1 MALEVLKPTE
11 EELSDKAVSQFYEA
25 FYSCIENAKSPL
37 GDFLFN
43 ELQQGEKTIYNKTVR
58 ETKIFDG
65 NFLDVVIGAYPSL
78 LKICRDPKKT
88 LAYMQEVVAM
98 EKAKKVDSESIRHLA
113 SHTQY
118 IRDINEQN
126 EVIPSKIL
134 STYAEDNIGI
144 YENRFIKSLINR
156 VIVFLDTRL
165 KLMDENLESISADE
179 IRYKNNIKLS
189 HRKIDLE
196 MNIKISNE
204 ILDETQKARE
214 LFDKTKNA
222 LDKYR
227 ALKGTGLYQAVAKLK
242 DVVPPIMKTNIIL
255 HNPDFKI
262 AYNLWLYIDRT
273 TEVGYNV
280 QSDEKTNDD
289 DDVILNDFNHIGVF
303 LINDLMH
310 QRGIQSLEAFEGEKN
325 VRELKHDDITKYE
338 LEPKDIKLS
347 HQEISEYLLSR
358 ISEIFEEKYKES
370 LSQGLSYEMS
380 VKRVFREMIDVLN
393 RIYPNLFGVNTEDMK
408 KTPELL
414 EILKRKQRVM
424 KLIRE
429 QKQID
434 LNKMDRET
442 QTLDTNIKNLEDY
455 LKRQEERQ
463 KERERKEAIR
473 LEKLRLQEEKRKARE
488 EKRKEAER
496 LKAEKERIKAEQERL
511 KEEERLKKEEE
522 ERLKK
527 EEEER
532 LKKEAEKRTEEQ
544 KEELL
549 VEPSLLDE
557 KTKETSKPDD
567 EYAKLKS
574 RKSQTTIKNKY
585 LEDLDEDVVLRY
597 SEDELVENNR
607 ENFAYDEDIDNDVI
621 IRFDENEVIENIL
634 VKEQAAKKA
643 KALARSNIKDSK
655 GISKDKTKKVP
666 KGRKSIYIDDVKRGH
681 KPLRKNRVNKH
692 AH

>member
-227 ALKGTGLYQAVAKLK
+227 ALKGTGLYQAVAKFK

-310 QRGIQSLEAFEGEKN
+310 QRGIQSLEAFDGEKN

-527 EEEER
+527 EEE
-532 LKKEAEKRTEEQ
+532 KRTEEQ

-681 KPLRKNRVNKH
+681 KPLRKYRVNKH
-692 AH
+692 AR

>member
-310 QRGIQSLEAFEGEKN
+310 QRGIQSLEAFDGEKN

-473 LEKLRLQEEKRKARE
+473 LEKLRLQEEKLKARE

-511 KEEERLKKEEE
+511 KEE

-692 AH
+692 AR

>member
-255 HNPDFKI
+255 HNHDFKI

-527 EEEER
+527 E
-532 LKKEAEKRTEEQ
+532 AEKRTEEQ

-692 AH
+692 AR

>member
-227 ALKGTGLYQAVAKLK
+227 ALKGTGLYQAVAKFK

-262 AYNLWLYIDRT
+262 AYNLWIYIDRT

-310 QRGIQSLEAFEGEKN
+310 QRGIQSLEAFDGEKN

-527 EEEER
+527 EEE
-532 LKKEAEKRTEEQ
+532 KRTEEQ

-692 AH
+692 AR

>member
-227 ALKGTGLYQAVAKLK
+227 ALKGTGLYQAVAKFK

-310 QRGIQSLEAFEGEKN
+310 QRGIQSLEAFDGEKN

-496 LKAEKERIKAEQERL
+496 HKAEKERIKAEQERL
-511 KEEERLKKEEE
+511 KEEERLKKEE
-522 ERLKK
+522 
-527 EEEER
+527 
-532 LKKEAEKRTEEQ
+532 EKRTEEQ

-692 AH
+692 AR

>member
-310 QRGIQSLEAFEGEKN
+310 QRGIQSLEAFDGEKN

-429 QKQID
+429 KKQID

-527 EEEER
+527 EEE
-532 LKKEAEKRTEEQ
+532 KRTEEQ
-544 KEELL
+544 KEELP

-692 AH
+692 AR

>member
-227 ALKGTGLYQAVAKLK
+227 ALKGTGLYQAVAKFK

-310 QRGIQSLEAFEGEKN
+310 QRGIQSLEAFDGEKN

-463 KERERKEAIR
+463 KERERKDAIR

-527 EEEER
+527 EE
-532 LKKEAEKRTEEQ
+532 EKRTEEQ

-692 AH
+692 AR

>member
-134 STYAEDNIGI
+134 STYAEDNIVI

-227 ALKGTGLYQAVAKLK
+227 TLKGTGLYQDVAKLK

-310 QRGIQSLEAFEGEKN
+310 QRGIQSLEAFDGEKN

-414 EILKRKQRVM
+414 EMLKRKQRVM

-527 EEEER
+527 EE
-532 LKKEAEKRTEEQ
+532 EKRTEEQ

-692 AH
+692 AR

>member
-227 ALKGTGLYQAVAKLK
+227 ALKGTGLYQTVAKLK

-310 QRGIQSLEAFEGEKN
+310 QRGIQSLEAFDGEKN

-496 LKAEKERIKAEQERL
+496 LKVEKERIKAEQERL
-511 KEEERLKKEEE
+511 KEEERLKKEEA

-527 EEEER
+527 E
-532 LKKEAEKRTEEQ
+532 EKRTEEQ

-692 AH
+692 AR

>member
-88 LAYMQEVVAM
+88 LAYMQEVVAL

-310 QRGIQSLEAFEGEKN
+310 QRGIQSLEAFDGEKN

-473 LEKLRLQEEKRKARE
+473 LEKLRLQEEKRK
-488 EKRKEAER
+488 EAER
-496 LKAEKERIKAEQERL
+496 LKVEKERIKAEQERL
-511 KEEERLKKEEE
+511 KEE

-692 AH
+692 AR

>member
-204 ILDETQKARE
+204 ILDETQKARV

-310 QRGIQSLEAFEGEKN
+310 QRGIRSLEAFDGEKN

-527 EEEER
+527 EEE
-532 LKKEAEKRTEEQ
+532 KRTEEQ
-544 KEELL
+544 KEELP

-692 AH
+692 AR

>member
-204 ILDETQKARE
+204 ILDETQKVRE

-310 QRGIQSLEAFEGEKN
+310 QRGIQSLEAFDGEKN

-527 EEEER
+527 E
-532 LKKEAEKRTEEQ
+532 AEKRTEEQ

-692 AH
+692 AR

>member
-227 ALKGTGLYQAVAKLK
+227 ALKGTGLYQAVVKLK

-310 QRGIQSLEAFEGEKN
+310 QRGIQSLEAFDGEKN

-408 KTPELL
+408 KAPELL

-527 EEEER
+527 EEE
-532 LKKEAEKRTEEQ
+532 KRTEEQ
-544 KEELL
+544 KEELP

-567 EYAKLKS
+567 EYAKFKS

-692 AH
+692 AR

>member
-310 QRGIQSLEAFEGEKN
+310 QRGIQSLEAFDGEKN

-370 LSQGLSYEMS
+370 LSQCLSYEMS

-527 EEEER
+527 EEE
-532 LKKEAEKRTEEQ
+532 KRTEEQ

-692 AH
+692 AR

>member
-118 IRDINEQN
+118 IRDINAQN

-310 QRGIQSLEAFEGEKN
+310 QRGIQSLEAFDGEKN

-527 EEEER
+527 EEE
-532 LKKEAEKRTEEQ
+532 KRTEEQ

-634 VKEQAAKKA
+634 VKEQAAKKT

-692 AH
+692 AR

>member
-280 QSDEKTNDD
+280 QSDDKTNDD

-310 QRGIQSLEAFEGEKN
+310 QRGIQSLEAFDGEKN

-527 EEEER
+527 EEE
-532 LKKEAEKRTEEQ
+532 KRTEEQ
-544 KEELL
+544 KEELP

-692 AH
+692 AR

>member
-11 EELSDKAVSQFYEA
+11 EELNDKAVSQFYEA
-25 FYSCIENAKSPL
+25 FYSCFENAKSPF

-43 ELQQGEKTIYNKTVR
+43 ELQQGDKTIYNKTVR

-65 NFLDVVIGAYPSL
+65 SFLDIIINAYPSL

-134 STYAEDNIGI
+134 STYAEDNLGI

-156 VIVFLDTRL
+156 VIIFLDTRL
-165 KLMDENLESISADE
+165 KLMDENLESINADE

-204 ILDETQKARE
+204 ILDETQKARA
-214 LFDKTKNA
+214 LFDKTKEA

-262 AYNLWLYIDRT
+262 AYNLWLFIDRT
-273 TEVGYNV
+273 TEIGYNV
-280 QSDEKTNDD
+280 ESNEKDNEDN
-289 DDVILNDFNHIGVF
+289 DVIINDFNHIGVA
-303 LINDLMH
+303 LINNLMY
-310 QRGIQSLEAFEGEKN
+310 QRGLKQLEAFDGEKN
-325 VRELKHDDITKYE
+325 TRELHREEQTRYE
-338 LEPKDIKLS
+338 LEPKNIALS

-358 ISEIFEEKYKES
+358 ISEIFEEKYEEA
-370 LSQGLSYEMS
+370 LNQGLSYEMS

-414 EILKRKQRVM
+414 ELLKRKQKVM
-424 KLIRE
+424 KLVRE

-434 LNKMDRET
+434 LNKMDRES
-442 QTLDTNIKNLEDY
+442 QALDTSIKSLEDY
-455 LKRQEERQ
+455 LKRQEEKR
-463 KERERKEAIR
+463 KERERREALR
-473 LEKLRLQEEKRKARE
+473 LERLRQQEERRKARE
-488 EKRKEAER
+488 EKK
-496 LKAEKERIKAEQERL
+496 KEQERL
-511 KEEERLKKEEE
+511 RALKEQEKEAARLKKELEAAALEEAKMKEEE
-522 ERLKK
+522 ERALREAQAAISK
-527 EEEER
+527 EEPNA
-532 LKKEAEKRTEEQ
+532 KEAT
-544 KEELL
+544 
-549 VEPSLLDE
+549 DE
-557 KTKETSKPDD
+557 KEAPPVSTPEAKPKPIHRSKP
-567 EYAKLKS
+567 KV
-574 RKSQTTIKNKY
+574 RSQY
-585 LEDLDEDVVLRY
+585 LEDLDDDVIIRY
-597 SEDELVENNR
+597 SEDNLVENNR
-607 ENFAYDEDIDNDVI
+607 DQFAYDEDIDNDVV
-621 IRFDENEVIENIL
+621 IRLDENEIVENKLEMQNAI
-634 VKEQAAKKA
+634 KKSR
-643 KALARSNIKDSK
+643 ALARTNIKDSK
-655 GISKDKTKKVP
+655 GVSCSNQKKIP
-666 KGRKSIYIDDVKRGH
+666 KGVKKSYIDDIKRGS
-681 KPLRKNRVNKH
+681 KPLRMARKKKH

>member
-179 IRYKNNIKLS
+179 IRYKNNIRLS

-310 QRGIQSLEAFEGEKN
+310 QRGIQSLEAFDGEKN

-527 EEEER
+527 E
-532 LKKEAEKRTEEQ
+532 AEKRTEEQ

-692 AH
+692 AR

>member
-78 LKICRDPKKT
+78 LKICRNPKKT

-310 QRGIQSLEAFEGEKN
+310 QRGIQSLEAFDGEKN

-414 EILKRKQRVM
+414 EMLKRKQRVM

-527 EEEER
+527 EE
-532 LKKEAEKRTEEQ
+532 EKRTEEQ

-692 AH
+692 AR

>member
-227 ALKGTGLYQAVAKLK
+227 ALKGTGLYQAVAKFK

-273 TEVGYNV
+273 TEVDYNV

-310 QRGIQSLEAFEGEKN
+310 QRGIQSLEAFDGEKN

-393 RIYPNLFGVNTEDMK
+393 CIYPNLFGLNTEDMK

-527 EEEER
+527 EEE
-532 LKKEAEKRTEEQ
+532 KRTEEQ
-544 KEELL
+544 KEELP

>member
-227 ALKGTGLYQAVAKLK
+227 TLKGTGLYQAVAKLK

-310 QRGIQSLEAFEGEKN
+310 QRGIQSLEAFDGEKN

-527 EEEER
+527 EEE
-532 LKKEAEKRTEEQ
+532 KRTEEQ

-692 AH
+692 AR

>member
-204 ILDETQKARE
+204 ILDETQKTRE

-310 QRGIQSLEAFEGEKN
+310 QRGIQSLEAFDGEKN

-455 LKRQEERQ
+455 LKRQAERQ
-463 KERERKEAIR
+463 KERERKEALR

-527 EEEER
+527 EE
-532 LKKEAEKRTEEQ
+532 EKRTEEQ

-692 AH
+692 AR

>member
-310 QRGIQSLEAFEGEKN
+310 QRGIQSLEAFDGEKN

-522 ERLKK
+522 E
-527 EEEER
+527 
-532 LKKEAEKRTEEQ
+532 EKRTEEQ

-692 AH
+692 AR

>member
-189 HRKIDLE
+189 HRKIELE

-310 QRGIQSLEAFEGEKN
+310 QRGIQSLEAFDGEKN

-527 EEEER
+527 EEEN
-532 LKKEAEKRTEEQ
+532 RTEEQ

-692 AH
+692 AR

>member
-347 HQEISEYLLSR
+347 HQEISEYLLSH

-511 KEEERLKKEEE
+511 KEE

-692 AH
+692 AR

>member
-303 LINDLMH
+303 LINDLIH
-310 QRGIQSLEAFEGEKN
+310 QRGIQSLEAFDGEKN

-527 EEEER
+527 EEE
-532 LKKEAEKRTEEQ
+532 KRTEEQ
-544 KEELL
+544 KEELP

-692 AH
+692 AR

>member
-88 LAYMQEVVAM
+88 LAYMQEVVAL

-165 KLMDENLESISADE
+165 KLMDEKLESISADE

-310 QRGIQSLEAFEGEKN
+310 QRGIQSLEAFDGEKN

-527 EEEER
+527 E
-532 LKKEAEKRTEEQ
+532 AEKRTEEQ

-692 AH
+692 AR

>member
-310 QRGIQSLEAFEGEKN
+310 QRGIRSLEAFDGEKN

-527 EEEER
+527 E
-532 LKKEAEKRTEEQ
+532 AEKRTEEQ
-544 KEELL
+544 KEELP

-692 AH
+692 AR

>member
-511 KEEERLKKEEE
+511 KEV

>member
-310 QRGIQSLEAFEGEKN
+310 QRGIQSLEAFDGEKN

-511 KEEERLKKEEE
+511 KEAERLKKEEE

-527 EEEER
+527 EE
-532 LKKEAEKRTEEQ
+532 EKRTEEQ

-692 AH
+692 AR

>member
-65 NFLDVVIGAYPSL
+65 NFLDIVIGAYPSL

-227 ALKGTGLYQAVAKLK
+227 ALKGTGLYQAVAKFK

-310 QRGIQSLEAFEGEKN
+310 QRGIQSLEAFDGEKN

-527 EEEER
+527 EEE
-532 LKKEAEKRTEEQ
+532 KRTEEQ
-544 KEELL
+544 KEKLL

-692 AH
+692 AR

>member
-144 YENRFIKSLINR
+144 YENRFIKILINR

-310 QRGIQSLEAFEGEKN
+310 QRGIQSLEAFDGEKN

-527 EEEER
+527 E
-532 LKKEAEKRTEEQ
+532 AEKRTEEQ

-666 KGRKSIYIDDVKRGH
+666 KGRKPIYIDDVKRGH

-692 AH
+692 AR

>member
-88 LAYMQEVVAM
+88 LAYMQEVVSM

-527 EEEER
+527 E
-532 LKKEAEKRTEEQ
+532 AEKRTEEQ

>member
-242 DVVPPIMKTNIIL
+242 DVVPTIMKTNIIL

-527 EEEER
+527 E
-532 LKKEAEKRTEEQ
+532 AEKRTEEQ

>member
-310 QRGIQSLEAFEGEKN
+310 QRGIQSLEAFDGEKN

-511 KEEERLKKEEE
+511 KEEERLKKE
-522 ERLKK
+522 
-527 EEEER
+527 
-532 LKKEAEKRTEEQ
+532 AEKRTEEQ

-692 AH
+692 AR

>member
-227 ALKGTGLYQAVAKLK
+227 ALKGTGLYQAVAKFK

-310 QRGIQSLEAFEGEKN
+310 QRGIQSLEAFDGEKN

-393 RIYPNLFGVNTEDMK
+393 RIYPNLFVVNTEDMK

-522 ERLKK
+522 
-527 EEEER
+527 
-532 LKKEAEKRTEEQ
+532 KRTEEQ

-549 VEPSLLDE
+549 VGPSLLDE

-655 GISKDKTKKVP
+655 GISKDKIKKVP

-692 AH
+692 AR

>member
-310 QRGIQSLEAFEGEKN
+310 QRGIQSLEAFDGEKN

-527 EEEER
+527 E
-532 LKKEAEKRTEEQ
+532 AEKRTEEQ
-544 KEELL
+544 KEELP
-549 VEPSLLDE
+549 VELSLLDE

-692 AH
+692 AR

>member
-310 QRGIQSLEAFEGEKN
+310 QRGIQSLEAFDGEKN

-380 VKRVFREMIDVLN
+380 VKRVFREIIDVLN

-463 KERERKEAIR
+463 KERERKETIR

-522 ERLKK
+522 
-527 EEEER
+527 
-532 LKKEAEKRTEEQ
+532 EKRTEEQ

-692 AH
+692 AR

>member
-65 NFLDVVIGAYPSL
+65 NFLDVVMGAYPSL

-88 LAYMQEVVAM
+88 LAYMQELVAM

-310 QRGIQSLEAFEGEKN
+310 QRGIQSLEAFDGEKN

-527 EEEER
+527 EE
-532 LKKEAEKRTEEQ
+532 KRTEEQ

-692 AH
+692 AR

>member
-65 NFLDVVIGAYPSL
+65 NFLDVVIGAYSSL

-88 LAYMQEVVAM
+88 LAHMQEVVAM

-262 AYNLWLYIDRT
+262 VYNLWLYIDRT

-310 QRGIQSLEAFEGEKN
+310 QRGIQSLEAFDGEKN

-511 KEEERLKKEEE
+511 KEEERLKKEEAK
-522 ERLKK
+522 RLKK
-527 EEEER
+527 EE
-532 LKKEAEKRTEEQ
+532 EKRTEEQ
-544 KEELL
+544 KEELP

-692 AH
+692 AR